1 MTRYKILFDKKY
13 IKELAKIPK
22 SIQESIRQKV
32 QGLGDNPRPE
42 GSIKLQGSKKSPL
55 YRIRCGDYRVI
66 YTVKDHLLIVLVVD
80 VGHRRNIYL

>member
-1 MTRYKILFDKKY
+1 MTRHRILFDKRY

-32 QGLGDNPRPE
+32 QGLVDNPRPE
-42 GSIKLQGSKKSPL
+42 GSLKLQGSKKSPL

-66 YTVKDHLLIVLVVD
+66 YTVKDEVLIVLVVD
-80 VGHRRNIYL
+80 VGYRRNIYL